1 MKKNAIYKIIE
12 SSDFASSL
20 SEKTMGILADSMTL
34 CDYKKPANL
43 YKKGSMVS
51 KFIFICSG
59 SCNMVNESNEIVRNL
74 KPGDFFGLISLFT
87 KSTKDFSLLV
97 NENTTTLELKKTDL
111 DKLTTKY
118 DFFKNDLLE
127 LINKKL

>member
-1 MKKNAIYKIIE
+1 MKKNEIYKIIE

-20 SEKTMGILADSMTL
+20 SEKTMEILADSMIL
-34 CDYKKPANL
+34 CDYKKPATL

-87 KSTKDFSLLV
+87 KSTKDFSLLMP
-97 NENTTTLELKKTDL
+97 
-111 DKLTTKY
+111 
-118 DFFKNDLLE
+118 
-127 LINKKL
+127 